1 MRNNTLRNRMKAAF
15 LTATLIAST
24 LMGSMS
30 AYADPTSD
38 PVSVT
43 DIKDAGSTVTLPV
56 SQTVSTTVTDE
67 TGKPVD
73 IPGGM
78 AVEYEV
84 ALTTPA
90 EGWSVDP
97 AAFSI
102 TDNSTQNLTFEFPH
116 AGVYEATLTSK
127 GNSEAVDAWNLNT
140 TSYHIRAYVKND
152 GKGGLTTLITA
163 AEIKADGS
171 EGAKVEKVVYPHTYG
186 PCLDDPPIKKVV
198 LNAPNGHKDSFKFNM
213 YPIQQD
219 SKPVAE
225 CPMPNGPKGRP
236 MQAEIMGAGEHEF
249 GNMYFDTVGT
259 YKYIV
264 EEEPGTGPYVYDNS
278 RYLKTVVVT
287 KGEDGN
293 LTKTSSYI
301 KVDANNNP
309 TENGKTYDVA
319 VFTNNYTTKPCTY
332 TPQVEKIVNDSNGQ
346 RINDTTGQ
354 FTYHLEGQKGAPMP
368 EGYSDLSITGSTS
381 FSTDGN
387 GKHYVDANNVS
398 TALGTIRF
406 TQEGIYYYKVTE
418 THSSEGYTRDTRTNT
433 ITAIV
438 TLDVVTGQLNVVV
451 KINGQNAEGDDP
463 ATFYVDM
470 PANPPS
476 NGGGDSPSGDK
487 VKDSSDRRR
496 TVTPTPT
503 TPTTPGE
510 VLGATRDAAEDA
522 GRGVLGAV
530 RNPQGQVLGAVR
542 TGDSSAM
549 VTWAVILMLAAS
561 GIVGWFNM
569 YQRRKRNI

>member
-43 DIKDAGSTVTLPV
+43 DITDAGSTVTLPV

-67 TGKPVD
+67 TGKLVD
-73 IPGGM
+73 IPSGM

-90 EGWSVDP
+90 KGWSVDP

-102 TDNSTQNLTFEFPH
+102 TDNSTQNLTFAFPH

-127 GNSEAVDAWNLNT
+127 GNPDAVDAWNLNT
-140 TSYHIRAYVKND
+140 ASYHIRAYVKND

-163 AEIKADGS
+163 AEIKADGT
-171 EGAKVEKVVYPHTYG
+171 EGAKVEKVAYPHTYG
-186 PCLDDPPIKKVV
+186 PCLDDPPIRKVV
-198 LNAPNGHKDSFKFNM
+198 LNAPAGQKDTFRFQM

-225 CPMPNGPKGRP
+225 CPMPNGQKGST
-236 MQAEIMGAGEHEF
+236 MKAEIVGDGEHEF

-264 EEEPGTGPYVYDNS
+264 EEEAGTGPYAYDS
-278 RYLKTVVVT
+278 TRYLKTVVVT

-354 FTYHLEGQKGAPMP
+354 FTYHLEGQNGAPMP

-381 FSTDGN
+381 VSTDGS
-387 GKHYVDANNVS
+387 GKHYVDANGVS

-406 TQEGIYYYKVTE
+406 TQAGTYTYVVTE
-418 THSSEGYTRDTRTNT
+418 TQSSDGYARDTARYT
-433 ITAIV
+433 ITVTV
-438 TLDVVTGQLNVVV
+438 TLDAATGQLNAAIQ
-451 KINGQNAEGDDP
+451 INGQNAALDDP
-463 ATFYVDM
+463 TTFRVDM
-470 PANPPS
+470 PANPPT
-476 NGGGDSPSGDK
+476 NGGGGGPTGGGGG
-487 VKDSSDRRR
+487 RRSR
-496 TVTPTPT
+496 PETSNNPPT